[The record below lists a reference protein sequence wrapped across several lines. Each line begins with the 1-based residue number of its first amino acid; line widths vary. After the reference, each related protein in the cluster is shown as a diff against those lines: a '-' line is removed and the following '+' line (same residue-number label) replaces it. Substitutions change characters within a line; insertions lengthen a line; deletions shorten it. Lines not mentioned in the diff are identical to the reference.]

1 MSLTVDDIM
10 AMDDG
15 NAVKQA
21 LLNAG
26 VCSGYDEFCV
36 RVEDGV
42 LRAIETLEKN
52 KPQFGSLAE
61 DPLTAVLAFGLEL
74 LGFSADHDNY
84 RNGHCDL
91 VVKEGRYEWYGEAK
105 LDKGPGYV
113 MEGFRQLCDR
123 YPSGGPKS
131 KRGGLIIY
139 TQKRNK
145 VRILDVWIKRIQKD
159 YEWPVVLQSMCMNTL
174 TARTQHAH
182 VASGLPFTVRHFP
195 VSFYHRPS
203 DKAERARLAKLTPQ
217 SELSAGAEKKH
228 PRKRKEKT
236 AKAKLDEA

>member
-1 MSLTVDDIM
+1 MSLTVDEIM

-26 VCSGYDEFCV
+26 VGSDYDGFCV
-36 RVEDGV
+36 RVEDGI
-42 LRAIETLEKN
+42 LRAVEKLEKN
-52 KPQFGSLAE
+52 KPQFGALGE
-61 DPLTAVLAFGLEL
+61 DALTAVLAFGLEL

-91 VVKEGRYEWYGEAK
+91 VVKDGRYEWYGEAK

-139 TQKRNK
+139 TKKRNK

-159 YEWPVVLQSMCMNTL
+159 YEQPIELQSMCLDTL
-174 TARTQHAH
+174 TARTQHEH
-182 VASGLPFTVRHFP
+182 SASGLPFTVRHIP
-195 VSFYHRPS
+195 VSFYHRPT
-203 DKAERARLAKLTPQ
+203 DKAERNRQAKLQTQ
-217 SELSAGAEKKH
+217 NGSAKSSSKRPSREKK
-228 PRKRKEKT
+228 
-236 AKAKLDEA
+236 KATKS